1 MEMMILRWRRFYEAG
16 PFDSACRKIV
26 AAIDPEKEGKFK
38 GLAEDGAFGVAAN
51 QFIWEIAA

>member
-1 MEMMILRWRRFYEAG
+1 MTENLIEMNILFGGAG
-16 PFDSACRKIV
+16 DDSYRKIV